1 MLSYFLNCK
10 KDIEIVNP
18 RVSKKKAFMEEQ
30 SFYQKRQCVTVKIK
44 NYQASGSINKLG
56 IKTFFRKMLKDVIE
70 MLVLGVLM
78 L

>member
-1 MLSYFLNCK
+1 MLSYFWNCK

>member
-1 MLSYFLNCK
+1 MLSYFWNCK
-10 KDIEIVNP
+10 KEKKNVNQ
-18 RVSKKKAFMEEQ
+18 RETKKKAFMEEQ

>member
-1 MLSYFLNCK
+1 
-10 KDIEIVNP
+10 
-18 RVSKKKAFMEEQ
+18 MEEQ

-44 NYQASGSINKLG
+44 NYQASGSNKLG